1 MYKALPNAVIIS
13 TGSYLPAKILTNKD
27 LEKMVDTSDEWIT
40 TRTGIV
46 ERRIADSA
54 ETSAEMGSRA
64 AKLAIEDA
72 GIKAEDI
79 DLIIAATITADY
91 QFPSTACLVQ
101 KKLGAKNA
109 ACFDLAAACPGF
121 MYALASGAQFI
132 RTGEYR
138 RILIVIAD
146 TLSRITDWQDRSTCV
161 LFGDGAAA
169 CVIAAGKKDTGLISF
184 LLGADGTGSELLM
197 VPAGGSRLPASED
210 TVRQRL
216 HYLKMN
222 GNEVFKF
229 AVRIMEKTALDILK
243 KNNLEIKDITWF
255 IPHQANIRIIK
266 SVAKRL
272 DIPMKN
278 VVINVNKYGNVSA
291 ASIPIAIDEMR
302 REGKVKK
309 GDLMLLDAFGSGM
322 TWGACLI
329 RW

>member
-1 MYKALPNAVIIS
+1 LYKALPNAAIIS
-13 TGSYLPAKILTNKD
+13 TGSYLPAKILTNKA
-27 LEKMVDTSDEWIT
+27 LEKMVDTSDEWIR
-40 TRTGIV
+40 TRTGIM
-46 ERRIADSA
+46 ERRIADTREA
-54 ETSAEMGSRA
+54 SAEMGIKA

-72 GIKAEDI
+72 GLKAEAI
-79 DLIIAATITADY
+79 DLIITATITSDY
-91 QFPSTACLVQ
+91 QFPSTACLIQ

-121 MYALASGAQFI
+121 IYALASGAQFI

-138 RILIVIAD
+138 CILIVITD
-146 TLSRITDWQDRSTCV
+146 TLSRITDWKDRNTCV

-169 CVIAAGKKDTGLISF
+169 CIIAAGKKDTGLISF

-197 VPAGGSRLPASED
+197 LPAGGSRLPASED

-243 KNNLEIKDITWF
+243 KNNLDIEDITWF
-255 IPHQANIRIIK
+255 IPHQANMRIIE
-266 SVAKRL
+266 SVSKRL
-272 DIPMKN
+272 DIPMEK

-291 ASIPIAIDEMR
+291 VSIPLAIDEMR
-302 REGKVKK
+302 REGKIKK